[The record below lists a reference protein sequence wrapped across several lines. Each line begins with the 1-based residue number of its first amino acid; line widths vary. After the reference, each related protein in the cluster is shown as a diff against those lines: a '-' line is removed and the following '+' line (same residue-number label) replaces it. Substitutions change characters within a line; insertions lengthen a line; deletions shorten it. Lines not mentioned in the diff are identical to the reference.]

1 MWNETHINL
10 WAYPLDV
17 DWFRLEETLTLSEV
31 VKPSKS
37 HLGTSFTELSAEPL
51 DSSESPEADPLKTAL
66 PKKVRSSMEK
76 NLLKFL
82 VISCEFAGHLSENFK
97 M

>member
-1 MWNETHINL
+1 MWNETYINL

-17 DWFRLEETLTLSEV
+17 DWFRLEEALTLSEV
-31 VKPSKS
+31 VKPSKVQPGS
-37 HLGTSFTELSAEPL
+37 SFTELSAEPL

-76 NLLKFL
+76 NY
-82 VISCEFAGHLSENFK
+82 
-97 M
+97 